1 MYLFVYKNWKHR
13 LTRWDHRKKNLSS
26 TYGQFRLDFL
36 RSGLKGNYTLYGCG
50 EHPYQ
55 KILSAFNID
64 DHPLLGHI
72 IEIKDPKLAVWLK
85 LNFDQIFKDRTMEF
99 SASYGPFDEFPIDER
114 IKALNETY
122 SKINNCSEQ
131 RRTIDSLT
139 NSLRYYNQ
147 SSNMKVSMF
156 DEISLR
162 AGHLNEELKKQSSY
176 LLSYEKKLR
185 SNIDKMNSD
194 LLISFSNK
202 RLT

>member
-13 LTRWDHRKKNLSS
+13 LSKYDHRKKNLAS

-55 KILSAFNID
+55 QLLSSHYID

-99 SASYGPFDEFPIDER
+99 SASFGPFEDLSISEN
-114 IKALNETY
+114 IKALNAVWL
-122 SKINNCSEQ
+122 KINETTSQ
-131 RRTIDSLT
+131 RSTIENLTTSLKFY
-139 NSLRYYNQ
+139 SH
-147 SSNMKVSMF
+147 SSSIKIPMF
-156 DEISLR
+156 DEIAIRTQS
-162 AGHLNEELKKQSSY
+162 LNEELKKQTLY
-176 LLSYEKKLR
+176 LQSYEKRLR
-185 SNIDKMNSD
+185 LQIADMQTEILKTFSD
-194 LLISFSNK
+194 K